1 VLTERRKRESMFIRS
16 ATWIGLVC
24 LLAAPPGWSQ
34 PVGDAIQGGFR
45 LFDSESPLREAGV
58 ISLGPLVLG
67 AARVQVEQAGVCRE
81 LVFALLGNEGSKRGS
96 DFVKVKQK
104 DHVVAFF
111 TFSDCVGGEK
121 TCLQG
126 ASEPVA
132 VSGCSG
138 TIRVLRKEGIS
149 GSAKVRCKDGIPPS
163 DPAFGLT
170 AQEQMWASEA
180 FPDLAEKFQLKLKKP
195 AGEQIDQ
202 ESLDFK
208 VQNVNVDALD
218 DVVGTYL
225 ADDELPLCAA
235 G

>member
-1 VLTERRKRESMFIRS
+1 MSTRS
-16 ATWIGLVC
+16 ASLLALLILVC
-24 LLAAPPGWSQ
+24 LAAPAAWSQ
-34 PVGDAIQGGFR
+34 PVGDPIQGGFR
-45 LFDSESPLREAGV
+45 LFDSEAPLREAGI
-58 ISLGPLVLG
+58 ISLGPLVMG

-81 LVFALLGNEGSKRGS
+81 IVFALLGNEGAKRTS

-111 TFSDCVGGEK
+111 TFADCVGGEK
-121 TCLQG
+121 VCLQG

-138 TIRVLRKEGIS
+138 TIKVLRKGGVS
-149 GSAKVRCKDGIPPS
+149 GGAKVNCKDGIPPS

-170 AQEQMWASEA
+170 AQEQTWASEA
-180 FPDLAEKFQLKLKKP
+180 FPGLAEKFQLKLKKP

-202 ESLDFK
+202 PSLDFK
-208 VQNVNVDALD
+208 VQNVNAGALD

-225 ADDELPLCAA
+225 ADDELPLCA